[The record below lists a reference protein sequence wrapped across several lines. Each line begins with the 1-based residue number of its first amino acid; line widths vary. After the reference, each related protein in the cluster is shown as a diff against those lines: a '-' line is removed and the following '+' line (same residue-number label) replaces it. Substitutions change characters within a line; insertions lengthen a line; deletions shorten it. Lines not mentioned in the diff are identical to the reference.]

1 MPSDREQRRRAPG
14 SFRAEENSRAARLAP
29 FGFALFVLTFPAVVR
44 ADPATAEALFREGR
58 RLLEEGNYDAACP
71 KLAESHLQD
80 PASGTLINLAL
91 CYEKQGKL
99 ASAWAQYQL
108 AAALARK
115 DGRPDRVEAAGKQ
128 LSRLEPAVPRVVVH
142 AVVLA
147 PGISASFG
155 MVRIG
160 AAAFGSAIPID
171 PGTYEVVVSAPSRSD
186 YRTSVTVAEGEIR
199 TVEIPDLA
207 PAAAPPPA
215 SPRLPDARQKPQRR
229 PSPFREW
236 RRGVESSPRPA
247 PIAGYVVAGAGAVS
261 LGLGTFYG
269 IRSLSAYSEA
279 ERLCPTHRTCS
290 EESRRA
296 RDSAETHAWISNVA
310 LGVGLLAGGTGA
322 WLILSHDSG
331 KAVAAGVRS
340 FGTGAG
346 PELRGAF

>member
-1 MPSDREQRRRAPG
+1 MPSNRELPRRPPSSFPNGKTGRA
-14 SFRAEENSRAARLAP
+14 RVRVP
-29 FGFALFVLTFPAVVR
+29 FGFALVVLAFPAAVR
-44 ADPATAEALFREGR
+44 ADPAAAEALFREGR

-71 KLAESHLQD
+71 KLAESHAQD

-108 AAALARK
+108 AATLARK

-142 AVVLA
+142 ALRLV
-147 PGISASFG
+147 PGITASFG
-155 MVRIG
+155 DVRIG
-160 AAAFGSAIPID
+160 TAAFGSAIPID
-171 PGTYEVVVSAPSRSD
+171 PGTYEVVVSAPGRSD
-186 YRTSVTVAEGEIR
+186 YHTSVTIAEGETR
-199 TVEIPDLA
+199 TLEIPDLA
-207 PAAAPPPA
+207 PPAAPPSA
-215 SPRLPDARQKPQRR
+215 APRQPDARQKPLRR
-229 PSPFREW
+229 ASPFPER
-236 RRGVESSPRPA
+236 RRGAESSPRPA

-261 LGLGTFYG
+261 LGLGTFFG

-279 ERLCPTHRTCS
+279 EHLCPTHRTCS

-310 LGVGLLAGGTGA
+310 LGVGLIAGGTGA

-331 KAVAAGVRS
+331 KTVATGVTS
-340 FGTGAG
+340 VGNGAG